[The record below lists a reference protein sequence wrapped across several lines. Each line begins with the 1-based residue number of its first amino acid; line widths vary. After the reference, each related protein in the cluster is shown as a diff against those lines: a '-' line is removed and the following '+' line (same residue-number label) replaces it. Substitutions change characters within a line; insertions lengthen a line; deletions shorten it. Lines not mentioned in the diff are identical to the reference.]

1 MDFQGGNAMTMR
13 MAVAVVLMLLG
24 GTADAQ
30 MNALP
35 QARHILVYGQAQ
47 ARAIPDRFKIEVS
60 FDVVDQ
66 KADVARAKV
75 EAMMQDTLGK
85 LRTSGVPDGEIVAT
99 SLQIEPRQE
108 YNSELRKQE
117 YKGIA
122 VERSLTARFSDQ
134 DKLKQFLSTLET
146 SEQLQ
151 VSGVT
156 TTLSNEAELKRQL
169 RAKAIEAT
177 KEKAA
182 VIARSYGARLAG
194 LYSVSDTAPQ
204 FEYGIQEGEWP
215 VVYEWRHREGGGRDS
230 MSLDTVTVTGTALL
244 APGTVAPESF
254 ESGYVT
260 FNDTIYAVFLIG
272 D

>member
-1 MDFQGGNAMTMR
+1 MKIRIT
-13 MAVAVVLMLLG
+13 VAAVLMLLAG
-24 GTADAQ
+24 AANAQ

-66 KADVARAKV
+66 RADVARAKV
-75 EAMMQDTLGK
+75 ESMMQDTLGK
-85 LRTSGVPDGEIVAT
+85 LRAAGVPDGEIVAT

-108 YNSELRKQE
+108 YDSELKKQV

-122 VERSLTARFSDQ
+122 VERSITARFSDQ
-134 DKLKQFLSTLET
+134 AKLKQLLSALET

-177 KEKAA
+177 KEKAG
-182 VIARSYGARLAG
+182 VIAKSYGARLAG

-215 VVYEWRHREGGGRDS
+215 VTYEWRSDGDS
-230 MSLDTVTVTGTALL
+230 MSLDTVTVTGTSMRSAA
-244 APGTVAPESF
+244 APPPESF
-254 ESGYVT
+254 QTGYVA

>member
-1 MDFQGGNAMTMR
+1 MGFQGGMAMNVR
-13 MAVAVVLMLLG
+13 VALGTVLLAFAG
-24 GTADAQ
+24 VANAQ

-60 FDVVDQ
+60 FDVVDP
-66 KADVARAKV
+66 KADVARGRV
-75 EAMMQDTLGK
+75 EAMMQDTLAK
-85 LRTSGVPDGEIVAT
+85 LRAAGVPDGEIVAT

-108 YNSELRKQE
+108 YSQELKKQV

-122 VERSLTARFSDQ
+122 VERSITARFSDQ
-134 DKLKQFLSTLET
+134 AKLKQFLSVLET
-146 SEQLQ
+146 SEELQ

-156 TTLSNEAELKRQL
+156 TTLSTEAELKRHL
-169 RAKAIEAT
+169 RAKAIEST
-177 KEKAA
+177 KEKAG
-182 VIARSYGARLAG
+182 VIAKSYGARLAG

-204 FEYGIQEGEWP
+204 FDYGIQEGEWP
-215 VVYEWRHREGGGRDS
+215 VLYEWRHSEGGGRDR
-230 MSLDTVTVTGTALL
+230 MSLDTVTVTGSAMRG
-244 APGTVAPESF
+244 APAPESF

>member
-1 MDFQGGNAMTMR
+1 MRTQGARMKIR
-13 MAVAVVLMLLG
+13 MAVVVVLLLLG
-24 GTADAQ
+24 GTANAQ

-60 FDVVDQ
+60 FDVVDP
-66 KADVARAKV
+66 KADVARARV

-85 LRTSGVPDGEIVAT
+85 LRTAGVPDGEIVAT
-99 SLQIEPRQE
+99 TLQIEPRQE
-108 YNSELRKQE
+108 YDSEARKQV

-122 VERSLTARFSDQ
+122 VERSITARFGDQ
-134 DKLKQFLSTLET
+134 EKLKQFLATLET

-156 TTLSNEAELKRQL
+156 TSLSSELDLKRQL
-169 RAKAIEAT
+169 RAKAIEST
-177 KEKAA
+177 KEKAG
-182 VIARSYGARLAG
+182 VIAGSYGATLAG

-204 FEYGIQEGEWP
+204 FEYGIQKGEWP
-215 VVYEWRHREGGGRDS
+215 VTYEWRTDGDS
-230 MSLDTVTVTGTALL
+230 MSLDAVTVTGSRIRS
-244 APGTVAPESF
+244 APAPESF
-254 ESGYVT
+254 QTGYVT

>member
-1 MDFQGGNAMTMR
+1 MGFQGGTVMTMR
-13 MAVAVVLMLLG
+13 MVVAGVLMLLA
-24 GTADAQ
+24 GTANAQ

-60 FDVVDQ
+60 FDVVDT
-66 KADVARAKV
+66 KADVARSKV
-75 EAMMQDTLGK
+75 ESMMQDTLEK
-85 LRTSGVPDGEIVAT
+85 LRAAGVPDGEIVAT
-99 SLQIEPRQE
+99 TLQIEPREQ
-108 YNSELRKQE
+108 YDSELKKQV

-122 VERSLTARFSDQ
+122 VERSITARFSDQ
-134 DKLKQFLSTLET
+134 AKLKKFLSVLDT

-156 TTLSNEAELKRQL
+156 TSLSNEPELKRQL
-169 RAKAIEAT
+169 RAKAIEST
-177 KEKAA
+177 KEKAG
-182 VIARSYGARLAG
+182 VIAKSYGAKLVG

-215 VVYEWRHREGGGRDS
+215 VTYEWRNDGDS
-230 MSLDTVTVTGTALL
+230 MSLDTVTVNGTSMRS
-244 APGTVAPESF
+244 APAPESF
-254 ESGYVT
+254 QTGYVS

>member
-1 MDFQGGNAMTMR
+1 MKIRIGLATL
-13 MAVAVVLMLLG
+13 LMLFAG
-24 GTADAQ
+24 VADAQ

-75 EAMMQDTLGK
+75 ETMMEDTLGK
-85 LRTSGVPDGEIVAT
+85 LRKAGVPGGEIVAT

-108 YNSELRKQE
+108 YNAELRKQV
-117 YKGIA
+117 YKGIS
-122 VERSLTARFSDQ
+122 VERSITATFDDQAKLT
-134 DKLKQFLSTLET
+134 QFLSQLET
-146 SEQLQ
+146 SEELQ

-156 TTLSNEAELKRQL
+156 TSLSTEDELKRQL
-169 RAKAIEAT
+169 RAKTIEST
-177 KEKAA
+177 KRKAET
-182 VIARSYGARLAG
+182 IAASYGTKLVG

-204 FEYGIQEGEWP
+204 FDYGIQKGEWP
-215 VVYEWRHREGGGRDS
+215 VEYEWKGRGAAS
-230 MSLDTVTVTGTALL
+230 MLTRVGRSEAVPLL
-244 APGTVAPESF
+244 APGAVSESF
-254 ESGYVT
+254 QTGYVT